1 MDLYEAIRNRYSVRA
16 YQEKEV
22 DAEKLE
28 RVLEAARLAPSARNR
43 QQWKLVVVRDAGVRK
58 ALAEAAEQP
67 FVGEAPVVIA
77 VVGLT
82 PNEKMHCD
90 VPTDPVDCAIAI
102 EHMALAATAEGLGTC
117 WIGHFKQDDCRKALG
132 VPKTAK
138 VIELLPLGCPAT
150 SAPPKRR
157 KSLEEVVCY
166 DRFA

>member
-1 MDLYEAIRNRYSVRA
+1 MDLYEAIRSRHSVRA
-16 YQEKEV
+16 YQDKPVE
-22 DAEKLE
+22 AEKLQ
-28 RVLEAARLAPSARNR
+28 RILDAGRLAPSARNR
-43 QQWKLVVVRDAGVRK
+43 QQWKFVVVRDAGVRK
-58 ALAEAAEQP
+58 AVAEAAEQP

-82 PNEKMHCD
+82 PNEKMYCD

-138 VIELLPLGCPAT
+138 VIELLPLGYPAT

-157 KSLEEVVCY
+157 KPVEEVVCY
-166 DRFA
+166 DRYA